1 MSGRAEQD
9 GVVLAVDIGGTHL
22 RAGLVSAD
30 LSVSCFEL
38 TGSTALLEVEDPS
51 RALVD
56 FIDGYLGRVG
66 ADTVLEAVAVG
77 FPATVS
83 RDRRTVLSTSNIKS
97 MQNLAIADLLE
108 ADLGVPAFIDRDV
121 NMLLRHDMR
130 DLDVGQAGVVI
141 GCYVGTGLGN
151 AICIDGRILVGRHG
165 VAGELGHIPVTGLTT
180 VCGCGNRGCIET
192 IASGKA
198 FAELAKT
205 LFPGTPLDAVLVRHS
220 DHPEVR
226 DFIRNVAIA
235 VATEVNILDPEVV
248 ILGGGVVQARGF
260 PTHVLE
266 ADIRELSR
274 KPYPSQ
280 GIQFA
285 YSRGGQRAGVRGAG
299 IYAWEG
305 VRGGGGSPAV
315 SRGYESVPQLRP
327 EGVGQMRSAG

>member
-1 MSGRAEQD
+1 MSGRAKRD

-22 RAGLVSAD
+22 RTGLVSAD
-30 LSVSCFEL
+30 LSVSGFEL
-38 TGSTALLEVEDPS
+38 TGSADLLEVEDPS
-51 RALVD
+51 RALLD

-66 ADTVLEAVAVG
+66 TRIVLEAVAVG

-83 RDRRTVLSTSNIKS
+83 RDRRTVLSTSNIRS

-108 ADLGVPAFIDRDV
+108 TGLGVPAFIDRDV

-130 DLDVGQAGVVI
+130 DLAVPQAGVVI
-141 GCYVGTGLGN
+141 GCYVGTGFGN

-165 VAGELGHIPVTGLTT
+165 VAGELGHIPVNGLST

-198 FAELAKT
+198 FAELAQT
-205 LFPGTPLDAVLVRHS
+205 TFPGTPLDAVLVRHA
-220 DHPEVR
+220 DHPMVR
-226 DFIRNVAIA
+226 EFVRNVAVAI
-235 VATEVNILDPEVV
+235 ATEVNILDPEVV
-248 ILGGGVVQARGF
+248 IVGGGVVQARGF

-266 ADIRELSR
+266 ADTRELSR

-280 GIQFA
+280 GVRFA
-285 YSRGGQRAGVRGAG
+285 YSRGGQQAGVRGAG

-305 VRGGGGSPAV
+305 VRGDGGSPAAH
-315 SRGYESVPQLRP
+315 RGHESPPQVRP
-327 EGVGQMRSAG
+327 EGVGQMWSAG